1 MMWFLNLRNSEW
13 EQNGVWRK
21 VENCSSF
28 LFVLTGITHV
38 VTPLGSH
45 TSLTPLVTPVTVV
58 SQGSQ
63 VAHIL
68 ATPQQLGGKV

>member
-1 MMWFLNLRNSEW
+1 
-13 EQNGVWRK
+13 
-21 VENCSSF
+21 
-28 LFVLTGITHV
+28 

-68 ATPQQLGGKV
+68 AAPQQLGGKVQYSKRLYP

>member
-1 MMWFLNLRNSEW
+1 M
-13 EQNGVWRK
+13 
-21 VENCSSF
+21 
-28 LFVLTGITHV
+28 

-58 SQGSQ
+58 SQGNQ

-68 ATPQQLGGKV
+68 ATPQQLGGKVRTIRDFVHDKDLALQNMMFTIPREMSIQVQSLL

>member
-1 MMWFLNLRNSEW
+1 M
-13 EQNGVWRK
+13 WRK
-21 VENCSSF
+21 AENYSSF
-28 LFVLTGITHV
+28 FFVLTGITHV

-58 SQGSQ
+58 SQGNQ